1 MQFLVLIFYKPPI
14 CSYVK
19 ILDFLLFTV
28 LVCRKFSLCGVVYSV
43 SEIEP
48 EVVVESAC
56 EDKNAM
62 LRESRRR
69 DVLVFFQKSRRDALA
84 LATPAW
90 ANKSAIAKIYA
101 EARRLTEETGIPHEV
116 DHIVPLKGRK
126 VCGLHVECNLQVLS
140 KSENARKNSRFAD

>member
-1 MQFLVLIFYKPPI
+1 M
-14 CSYVK
+14 
-19 ILDFLLFTV
+19 D
-28 LVCRKFSLCGVVYSV
+28 GVELEVATESV
-43 SEIEP
+43 
-48 EVVVESAC
+48 C

-69 DVLVFFQKSRRDALA
+69 DVLSFFQKRRRDILV

-101 EARRLTEETGIPHEV
+101 EARRLTAETGIPHEV

-126 VCGLHVECNLQVLS
+126 VCGLHVECNLQILS
-140 KSENARKNSRFAD
+140 KSENARKHSRFTD